1 MLSQEK
7 KKTLLNQLKFLHFT
21 EPTRYMEKTKQKLRV
36 WCHTHPNVWIYFT
49 FWVSHLLLICM
60 ILHSRRWLIKALDY
74 YSLYSNSSPAAYFY
88 KHSPLYR
95 QQNLKPE
102 VSIAIGCEV
111 CHDKSE
117 SNSQIL
123 FPGLVE
129 TLSTVRRACRTLLLP
144 VDILI
149 TLSHL
154 FSQTPRQLHCGG

>member
-1 MLSQEK
+1 MTLECWVKRRKKHCWIKLSSWTLQNEIHGK
-7 KKTLLNQLKFLHFT
+7 NKRKTESLVSYPSKCLNLFYILSISFVADLHDFAF
-21 EPTRYMEKTKQKLRV
+21 KTM
-36 WCHTHPNVWIYFT
+36 T
-49 FWVSHLLLICM
+49 
-60 ILHSRRWLIKALDY
+60 AY

-129 TLSTVRRACRTLLLP
+129 TFSTVRRACRTLLLP